1 MRNSATSNNAFTM
14 SPEGSLN
21 HLPVDCSGLAPGDP
35 LFGRHIKT
43 GAQLASSLAFQQLI
57 TELITD
63 RMMTIRHFLDRF
75 VISNPIHYKVL
86 LCFSKRLTCV
96 VKTAIEGLNWPKKPR
111 TSLIQLIEHWRNTNT
126 IVLSGGLTTGSFG
139 QNLASMLEQELIGSS
154 VIHSPWAG
162 KTALVGMA
170 QTVKSYEDLLAID
183 FGATGVKRAVASHY
197 GNRLNEL
204 KEIPTASYTDIDG
217 KIGKHGLIEILT
229 QTRRELDHSMPV
241 AISIACYLDG
251 GHPFKYASGIYYPL
265 EADCDNLAEALNN
278 QWLPACGFHGLALL
292 EHDSTAAGL
301 AFDFTHPAMMIT
313 LGTGLGSGPCPQVLE

>member
-1 MRNSATSNNAFTM
+1 MRNSAALNKTFTM
-14 SPEGSLN
+14 TPEGSLN
-21 HLPVDCSGLAPGDP
+21 HLPVDCSGLSADDP
-35 LFGRHIKT
+35 LLGAHVKT

-75 VISNPIHYKVL
+75 EISNPIHYKVL
-86 LCFSKRLTCV
+86 VCFSMRLSCV
-96 VKTAIEGLNWPKKPR
+96 LKTAIEGLHWPDNPQ
-111 TSLIQLIEHWRNTNT
+111 TSLMPLILHWKNTNT

-139 QNLASMLEQELIGSS
+139 QNLASMLEQTIADSS

-170 QTVKSYEDLLAID
+170 QTVKSYDDLLVID
-183 FGATGVKRAVASHY
+183 FGATGVKRAIASHY

-204 KEIPTASYTDIDG
+204 KEMPTASYTDING

-229 QTRRELDHSMPV
+229 QTRRELSSAMPV

-251 GHPFKYASGIYYPL
+251 GHPFKYASGIYYQL

-278 QWLPACGFHGLALL
+278 EWLPECGFQGLTLL

-301 AFDFTHPAMMIT
+301 AFDFKHPAMMIT
-313 LGTGLGSGPCPQVLE
+313 LGTGLGSGPCPQAID